1 MFRAINFLLCLV
13 PLVMLLI
20 DLFLSRSGPDV
31 VKYIMYKTG
40 DATFLLLIFVLSI
53 SPLRAVTG
61 LKIFVNLRR
70 QIGLF
75 VFFYAS
81 LHALSY
87 LFFYLDYDWISFKL
101 EIFKRPYIVLGF
113 FCWLLLLPLAI
124 TSTRYHQR
132 LLGVRWKLLHRLIY
146 IAVIFACAH
155 VYLQMRSDPIKALGF
170 SGVVALLLV
179 WRLHRRFF
187 RYECVVTKK

>member
-1 MFRAINFLLCLV
+1 MFRVINFLICLV
-13 PLVMLLI
+13 PLTLLLI

-31 VKYIMYKTG
+31 VKHIMYKTG
-40 DATFLLLIFVLSI
+40 EATFLLLIFALLM
-53 SPLRAVTG
+53 SPLKAATG
-61 LKIFVNLRR
+61 LRIFINLRR

-87 LFFYLDYDWISFKL
+87 LLFYLDYGWIYLKL
-101 EIFKRPYIVLGF
+101 EVFKRPYIVLGF

-124 TSTRYHQR
+124 TSTRYHQK
-132 LLGVRWKLLHRLIY
+132 LLGVRWKVLHRLVY
-146 IAVIFACAH
+146 LAAIFACAH
-155 VYLQMRSDPIKALGF
+155 VFLQVRSDPIKALGF

-187 RYECVVTKK
+187 ENECGLAKK